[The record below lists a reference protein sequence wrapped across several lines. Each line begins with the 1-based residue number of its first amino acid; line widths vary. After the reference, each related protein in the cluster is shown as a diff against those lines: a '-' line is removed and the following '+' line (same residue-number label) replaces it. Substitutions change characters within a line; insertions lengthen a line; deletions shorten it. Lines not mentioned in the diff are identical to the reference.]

1 MTSRRAGGETVRNN
15 IVLRKITGLSI
26 KVYNTVIKWKW
37 LNGDSWFPTKC
48 RNFLVLL
55 VCNSRELQASFGNLH
70 PDRTFYVIRDPH
82 RKAGLFAVHSF
93 VVGHI
98 KTAIERG
105 LIPVVDMQHYPN
117 YYYTDQETIGRVNW
131 WEHCFKQPSPYT
143 LEEVYRS
150 RNVIL
155 CHGLY
160 DGQLSEILEPD
171 KILQNHEIVSN
182 YIQLSMTAK
191 KICEKEWKE
200 LTGDKKRILGVKCR
214 GTDYLGLKPVGHSV
228 LPSVKMTIDKIEE
241 LSEAWGNE
249 IGKYDAVFAATEDET
264 ILQGLK
270 EHFGD
275 RLIYNECGR
284 FGDTGEN
291 GLFDVINKG
300 HDAQYKY
307 EKMMDYLVTTY
318 CLSRC
323 DALIAPMVNGTLGA
337 LRMKGE
343 YEKVY
348 IFRLGNYQ

>member
-1 MTSRRAGGETVRNN
+1 MINRETDGETAGKN
-15 IVLRKITGLSI
+15 IILRKITGLYI
-26 KVYNTVIKWKW
+26 RMYNALIKWKW
-37 LNGDSWFPTKC
+37 LNGDSWFQTKC

-55 VCNSRELQASFGNLH
+55 VCNSRELQASFGKMH

-98 KTAIERG
+98 KAARERG
-105 LIPVVDMQHYPN
+105 LIPIVDMQHYPN

-131 WEHCFKQPSPYT
+131 WEYCFEQPAPYS
-143 LEEVYRS
+143 LEEVYHS
-150 RNVIL
+150 KNVIL

-182 YIQLSMTAK
+182 DMKLSAQAQK
-191 KICEKEWKE
+191 VCETEWSK
-200 LTGDKKRILGVKCR
+200 LTKNKKRILGVKCR
-214 GTDYLGLKPVGHSV
+214 GTDYLGLKPFGHSV
-228 LPSVKMTIDKIEE
+228 LPSVQMTVDKIEE
-241 LSEAWGNE
+241 LSEVWGNE
-249 IGKYDAVFAATEDET
+249 LGRYDAVFAATEDEK

-275 RLIYNECGR
+275 RLIYNECYR
-284 FGDTGEN
+284 FEDTGGN

-343 YEKVY
+343 YEKIY
-348 IFRLGNYQ
+348 IFQLGNYQ